1 MFLSEDKLKADIQ
14 SDKAVFFL
22 TLTHTQ
28 ILFNFVKQ
36 IIAFTKRLNFA

>member
-14 SDKAVFFL
+14 SDQAAFFL

-28 ILFNFVKQ
+28 ILYNFVKQ
-36 IIAFTKRLNFA
+36 NSHLPNV